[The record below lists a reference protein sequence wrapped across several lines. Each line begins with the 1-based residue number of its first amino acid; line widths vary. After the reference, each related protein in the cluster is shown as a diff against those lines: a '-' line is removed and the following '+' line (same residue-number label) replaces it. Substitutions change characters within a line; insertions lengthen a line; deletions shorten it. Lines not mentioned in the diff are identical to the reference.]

1 MERKLSDKE
10 DAVLGEDGKDLELK
24 DYITMNEKAI
34 HGRATVLQ
42 CRKKNFLKVLMLG
55 YQMVRQ
61 TQQAEAIKE
70 RIALRGAIA
79 QEVNLDVQIFKP
91 KVKQNLL
98 EIITTGR
105 KTTEFGGAPHPVIIV
120 PALMV
125 PGNLALS
132 NVKSF
137 LENGIYDESMTVTN
151 TDAIMNAQGQ
161 QVVQITRRIGNKSV
175 TFDVYD
181 SVQNFTESR
190 W

>member
-1 MERKLSDKE
+1 
-10 DAVLGEDGKDLELK
+10 
-24 DYITMNEKAI
+24 
-34 HGRATVLQ
+34 
-42 CRKKNFLKVLMLG
+42 
-55 YQMVRQ
+55 
-61 TQQAEAIKE
+61 
-70 RIALRGAIA
+70 
-79 QEVNLDVQIFKP
+79 
-91 KVKQNLL
+91 
-98 EIITTGR
+98 
-105 KTTEFGGAPHPVIIV
+105 
-120 PALMV
+120 MV